1 MTMEL
6 LENTE
11 YNLLHKSARGAWET
25 KHIIMVSGAT
35 GLEARS
41 IGDYYGPAVELDD
54 LDSYDVSFPYSAT
67 SIDFIFSR
75 ISKLYAS
82 LLVGDAI
89 KEAKF
94 FAEKYKFQNHV
105 HFGIGKLS
113 PESYIQLE
121 WLLYGATNGI
131 TVDQYTSPFT
141 YKIGQIIELQNGK
154 LTRIMGRSMGNVG
167 YETIF
172 TIDENYPNRH
182 LHKYD
187 RSNSKSDSGR
197 STGSCHQYTNE
208 NNVLQPELGN
218 RYLKFKEACKELN
231 IDPTRHE
238 LFVRIHPRPALDSK
252 ILDLIG
258 GCMLDK
264 IRAAKEKTNEMV

>member
-1 MTMEL
+1 MEL

-25 KHIIMVSGAT
+25 KHIIMVNGAT

-41 IGDYYGPAVELDD
+41 IGDYYGPTVELDD

-121 WLLYGATNGI
+121 WLLYGATKGQSPD
-131 TVDQYTSPFT
+131 TYESPFT
-141 YKIGQIIELQNGK
+141 YKIGQIIELQSGK
-154 LTRIMGRSMGNVG
+154 LARIEGRSMGNVG

-172 TIDENYPNRH
+172 TIDEEYPNRH

-187 RSNSKSDSGR
+187 RSSSKSDAGR
-197 STGSCHQYTNE
+197 ATGSCHQYTNP

-218 RYLKFKEACKELN
+218 RYIKFVEACKELN
-231 IDPTRHE
+231 IDPKRHE
-238 LFVRIHPRPALDSK
+238 IFVRIMPRPVLDTK
-252 ILDLIG
+252 ILELIG
-258 GCMLDK
+258 GCMLEK
-264 IRAAKEKTNEMV
+264 IRQAKEQK